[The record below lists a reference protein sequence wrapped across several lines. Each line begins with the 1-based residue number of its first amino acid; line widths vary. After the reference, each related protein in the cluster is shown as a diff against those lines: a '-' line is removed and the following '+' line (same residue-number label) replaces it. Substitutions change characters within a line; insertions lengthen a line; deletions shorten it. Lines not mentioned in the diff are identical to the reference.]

1 MRIFALELNNDR
13 KGLEVRKPYIEALLA
28 RLPELALCGYMASRE
43 IWQYADRD
51 GQDTARWARDMAEK
65 YNTCIGVGYLELENG
80 DYYNRYLVADKHQVF
95 GVVTKSEGEAAVFK
109 RGDFGNLIK
118 TPFGNIAAGIC
129 YDAKRRH
136 LYENIQDQEISLI
149 VFPHGCPADPEKAEE
164 EIEGND
170 FFCGQYQS
178 AFQVPVV
185 YVNSVGGLGVHAG
198 RDGCA
203 DAKSGVCHERKIQ
216 DLRRDKGHFLP
227 GQGSSGDRNG
237 AGPPAKGTGHP
248 LFRGGSHTGK
258 LAVPPFGTTTRR
270 EMGNPRLRDRQ
281 AGPVALFLL
290 PQPLQADHQQAGP

>member
-13 KGLEVRKPYIEALLA
+13 KGPEVRKPYIEALLA
-28 RLPELALCGYMASRE
+28 RLPEPDMVFLPELALCGYMASRE

-95 GVVTKSEGEAAVFK
+95 GVVTKSEGEAAIFK

-118 TPFGNIAAGIC
+118 TPFGNIAVGIC

-136 LYENIQDQEISLI
+136 LYENIQDEEVSLI
-149 VFPHGCPADPEKAEE
+149 VFPHGCPADPERAEE
-164 EIEGND
+164 EIAGND

-185 YVNSVGGLGVHAG
+185 YVNSVGALEYMPGVMGALMRKAG
-198 RDGCA
+198 FAMNGRSKIYGGTKAISCPVREAVGIETELVPRRRVRDIPF
-203 DAKSGVCHERKIQ
+203 SGE
-216 DLRRDKGHFLP
+216 DLIP
-227 GQGSSGDRNG
+227 GNW
-237 AGPPAKGTGHP
+237 
-248 LFRGGSHTGK
+248 LFRHLVLKPDVKWGIRVYETGK
-258 LAVPPFGTTTRR
+258 PGR
-270 EMGNPRLRDRQ
+270 
-281 AGPVALFLL
+281 
-290 PQPLQADHQQAGP
+290 